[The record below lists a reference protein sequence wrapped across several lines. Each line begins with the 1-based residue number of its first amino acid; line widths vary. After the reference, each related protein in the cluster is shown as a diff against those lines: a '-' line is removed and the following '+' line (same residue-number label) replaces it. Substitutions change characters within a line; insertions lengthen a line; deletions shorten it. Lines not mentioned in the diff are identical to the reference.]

1 MGQGD
6 QAQLAISRAMQD
18 PNPDDDVCSWKLEM
32 SCILRQDPSRRSPN
46 NATTTRVRVSEWMG
60 GLSGVS
66 RFSWLGLLASAPLTL
81 KAEPHVQ
88 KLESGAFLQNPPR
101 ALKPRRPTEP

>member
-66 RFSWLGLLASAPLTL
+66 RFSWL

-101 ALKPRRPTEP
+101 GLKPRRPTEP